1 MKPMIA
7 LFLLAV
13 VVISGCS
20 SKTTTEI
27 IEDKDVIVEDNKEEV
42 IVEDKII
49 DAVTETKL
57 LIDKYKYVSGGTDF
71 DHAYQYYTVEA
82 GKGYRITVESDKQ
95 VEAQTMTEE
104 NCGLREK
111 DREYEV
117 ISTKQGLK
125 IVFEGNPVDKK
136 TNDCFFIRALENGQT
151 SSHVVVDELSL

>member
-1 MKPMIA
+1 MKPMIV
-7 LFLLAV
+7 LFLLTV
-13 VVISGCS
+13 VIISGCS
-20 SKTTTEI
+20 KGTTTEVI
-27 IEDKDVIVEDNKEEV
+27 ENKEILMEDKEEAIVEEEV
-42 IVEDKII
+42 MGT
-49 DAVTETKL
+49 VTETKL